1 VSVERVLAAAAAL
14 RRFSLD
20 EIAAFCDEHP
30 PAIVG
35 ILETAGPAVERTDL
49 DRDDATGQA
58 HWRVVDRQ
66 ALRRR
71 MRADTAPTAAVVATP
86 ASGFEEQLRYAEETL
101 VRCGAEPSAQRR
113 RVLVATAVNH
123 LRQAMAEDLPGRSE
137 WWKIEISDRLEV
149 EISDRPDTTTAIRLQ
164 LHVAV
169 ARLAVGNVE
178 GEAVASRDLIDTVIR
193 FRNGAALL
201 GGDERLPGLARGFVD
216 LVTAQLV
223 PTAVSAVDQLVV
235 AVARRRVRAQASSDV
250 DAAMRALEPLVR
262 GLGTDVQRAP
272 VYDLYQ
278 MLGHLPDGRD
288 HAVVY
293 ADLLPLL
300 PAQFR
305 WQRRGDRL
313 PGALVEVVA
322 EPAVTH
328 HLTPCAR
335 TLEADL
341 RHSPFRSDTAL
352 IGQAAHVLQELVE
365 QGAGLDGEI
374 RSRGDRTRSE
384 LLTLAKAPAWP
395 APITGPADEKPQ

>member
-1 VSVERVLAAAAAL
+1 MSVERVLAAAAAL
-14 RRFSLD
+14 RRFSID

-35 ILETAGPAVERTDL
+35 ILETAAPAIERTDL
-49 DRDDATGQA
+49 DRDDVPGQA
-58 HWRVVDRQ
+58 QWRVVDRE

-71 MRADTAPTAAVVATP
+71 MRAETAPPAAVVTTP
-86 ASGFEEQLRYAEETL
+86 VGAFEERLRYAEETL
-101 VRCGAEPSAQRR
+101 ARCGAEPSAQRR

-123 LRQAMAEDLPGRSE
+123 LRQALAEDLPGRPE
-137 WWKIEISDRLEV
+137 WWAIEISDRLEA
-149 EISDRPDTTTAIRLQ
+149 ELRNHPDPATAIRLQ
-164 LHVAV
+164 LNVTV
-169 ARLAVGNVE
+169 ARLAVGNVA
-178 GEAVASRDLIDTVIR
+178 GEAVPTRDLIDTVVR
-193 FRNGAALL
+193 FRRGAALL
-201 GGDERLPGLARGFVD
+201 GRDEWLPGLVRGFVD
-216 LVTAQLV
+216 LVTAQLA
-223 PTAVSAVDQLVV
+223 PIAVNAVDQLVM
-235 AVARRRVRAQASSDV
+235 AVARRRVRAQAGSDV

-262 GLGTDVQRAP
+262 GLGSDVQRAP

-322 EPAVTH
+322 EPAVTR
-328 HLTPCAR
+328 HLTRCAR

-352 IGQAAHVLQELVE
+352 IGQTAHVFQELVE
-365 QGAGLDGEI
+365 QGAGLDDEV
-374 RSRGDRTRSE
+374 RSRGDRARSD

-395 APITGPADEKPQ
+395 APVTGPADGEPQ